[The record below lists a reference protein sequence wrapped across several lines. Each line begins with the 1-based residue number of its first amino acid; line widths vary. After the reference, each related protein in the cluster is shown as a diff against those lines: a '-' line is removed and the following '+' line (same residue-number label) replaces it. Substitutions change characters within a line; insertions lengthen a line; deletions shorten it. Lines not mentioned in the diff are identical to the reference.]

1 MKQNFNEKP
10 SLPKGIIY
18 NRKSGGDDGN
28 STGSGYEEQIGVS
41 LDDAGFQT
49 DGFHIK
55 KDTPFQMGSSIA
67 YVDSRP
73 LNRLPPGM
81 FIDNQDVA
89 DIRPLPF
96 KEIVETKGYPGDGWT
111 GKPSSYT
118 DKMGR

>member
-1 MKQNFNEKP
+1 MKQNFEKKP

-18 NRKSGGDDGN
+18 DRRSGGVDGN
-28 STGSGYEEQIGVS
+28 DSGSAGERMEIGTS

-49 DGFHIK
+49 DGYQIK
-55 KDTPFQMGSSIA
+55 KGTPFQMGSSIA
-67 YVDSRP
+67 YVETRP

-81 FIDNQDVA
+81 FIDNQDVT

-111 GKPSSYT
+111 GSGT
-118 DKMGR
+118 DKLGR